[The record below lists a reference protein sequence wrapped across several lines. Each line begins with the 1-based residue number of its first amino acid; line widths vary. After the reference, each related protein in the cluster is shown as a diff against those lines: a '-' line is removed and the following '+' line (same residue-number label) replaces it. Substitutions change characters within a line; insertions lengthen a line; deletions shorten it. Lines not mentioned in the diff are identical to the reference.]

1 MTTERKTR
9 LDGVAIASL
18 VLCCFLWGLNQVAA
32 KVAIAEVPPRAQAA
46 LRSLGGAALVF
57 LWARWRGIP
66 LFERDGSLRGGLTAG
81 LLFAAEF
88 GCIFLG
94 LQYTTASRMAV
105 FIYISP
111 FVVALGMP
119 FIAHTERLKP
129 AQMAGLVLAFAGV
142 AWGFAEGFSKP
153 AAGERQWL
161 GDALGVAA
169 GVLWGAT
176 TLAIRGSRLSAASA
190 EKTLLY
196 QLAIS
201 GLALAVAAAL
211 RGQPWAPTLSALT
224 WASLFFQVVIVTF
237 ASYLLWFWLVR
248 HYPATRLASFTLLTP
263 VFGLLLGALLLGE
276 PITARLVVALAAVAG
291 GIVLVNRS

>member
-32 KVAIAEVPPRAQAA
+32 KVAIAEVPPLAQAA

-129 AQMAGLVLAFAGV
+129 LQMAGLVLAFAGV

-161 GDALGVAA
+161 GDALGVTA

-201 GLALAVAAAL
+201 GLALAVAAVL
-211 RGQPWAPTLSALT
+211 RSQAWAPALSALT
-224 WASLFFQVVIVTF
+224 WASLTKGGSAISPRTVKRPDR
-237 ASYLLWFWLVR
+237 S
-248 HYPATRLASFTLLTP
+248 PS
-263 VFGLLLGALLLGE
+263 
-276 PITARLVVALAAVAG
+276 AR
-291 GIVLVNRS
+291 R